1 MPKIILHPPG
11 TTREEIE
18 QRRIQENLKRTPAER
33 MSFAF
38 RLMALAM
45 MLKKGPLKQPQG
57 KGVVLKRK
65 QQ

>member
-1 MPKIILHPPG
+1 MPKIIIYTPG
-11 TTREEIE
+11 TTREDIK
-18 QRRIQENLKRTPAER
+18 RRRMEENMKRTPAER

-45 MLKKGPLKQPQG
+45 MFKKGPLKEPQG